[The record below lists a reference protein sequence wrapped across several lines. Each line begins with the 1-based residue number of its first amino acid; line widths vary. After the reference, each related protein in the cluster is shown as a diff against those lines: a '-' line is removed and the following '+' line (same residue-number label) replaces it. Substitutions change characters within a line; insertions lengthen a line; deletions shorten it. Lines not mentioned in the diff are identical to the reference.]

1 MSTSTTAT
9 PNEPAALYSAFEWV
23 SGPDRL
29 GPYRMLS
36 QIRDLAAGVSL
47 ALGIVERSEMNKE
60 SGAVP
65 IVDTPD
71 ALRLTRMS
79 IAAMQIIEDK
89 LDEHFDD
96 MQDRAEALRRAA
108 KEGGTR

>member
-1 MSTSTTAT
+1 
-9 PNEPAALYSAFEWV
+9 
-23 SGPDRL
+23 
-29 GPYRMLS
+29 
-36 QIRDLAAGVSL
+36 
-47 ALGIVERSEMNKE
+47 MNKE

>member
-1 MSTSTTAT
+1 MSTSTTAKK
-9 PNEPAALYSAFEWV
+9 PAALFSAFDWV
-23 SGPDRL
+23 PEPDRL

-47 ALGIVERSEMNKE
+47 ALEIIERSGISRE
-60 SGAVP
+60 SGDAP
-65 IVDTPD
+65 ILDAPD
-71 ALRLTRMS
+71 ELRFTRMS

-96 MQDRAEALRRAA
+96 MHDRAENLRRAA
-108 KEGGTR
+108 KEGGAR